1 MPTPKKKMLTAA
13 QLEKM
18 KVALIERRHEIQRLS
33 LENLGDVEESID
45 EASGDSADRAAAAL
59 DRDILVDAAAREAK
73 ELHAIDEAL
82 AKIDAGTYGGCEE
95 CGNLIAM
102 PRLQYIPNAKY
113 CITCQERLEELG
125 LLDDVRDEATPNE

>member
-1 MPTPKKKMLTAA
+1 MATPKKKTLTTA
-13 QLEKM
+13 QLEKL
-18 KVALIERRHEIQRLS
+18 KLALLDRRHEIQRLS
-33 LENLGDVEESID
+33 LESLGNAEESID
-45 EASGDSADRAAAAL
+45 EASGDSADRAAASL

-73 ELHAIDEAL
+73 ELHGIDEAL
-82 AKIDAGTYGGCEE
+82 AKIDAGTYGACEE

-125 LLDDVRDEATPNE
+125 LLDDNREDFTITE